1 MEALEDILE
10 ELDIAFNLVKE
21 REYTAYRVDAK
32 FIIISLLDYIDAI
45 PKDIELPTM
54 PGFDR
59 DFVNDFLNKR

>member
-1 MEALEDILE
+1 MGFEKFEQEPEYLGDLLELE
-10 ELDIAFNLVKE
+10 G
-21 REYTAYRVDAK
+21 EYTAYRVDAK

-59 DFVNDFLNKR
+59 DFVNDFLSKR